1 MEVSVFLLD
10 NKVYLSHFPTAK
22 YIETRFVKI
31 KEYTHKKKKTI
42 DLRTTPTFLSAII
55 HENTT

>member
-1 MEVSVFLLD
+1 MLF
-10 NKVYLSHFPTAK
+10 HFSNAK
-22 YIETRFVKI
+22 YVHTGFVKI

-55 HENTT
+55 HENKT

>member
-1 MEVSVFLLD
+1 MEVLD
-10 NKVYLSHFPTAK
+10 QKVYLSHFSNTK
-22 YIETRFVKI
+22 YVKTRFVKI
-31 KEYTHKKKKTI
+31 KEYTHKKQKKTI